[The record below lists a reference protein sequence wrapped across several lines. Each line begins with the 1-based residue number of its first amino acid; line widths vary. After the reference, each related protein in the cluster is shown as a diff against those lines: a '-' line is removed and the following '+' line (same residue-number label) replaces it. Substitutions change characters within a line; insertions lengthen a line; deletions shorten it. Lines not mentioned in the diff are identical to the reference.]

1 VREKTL
7 VAILLAVVR
16 TSRGKWDMLDR
27 AMDSAERTKRLA
39 LLLTVITMNTA
50 ALAVLAWVLTR
61 R

>member
-1 VREKTL
+1 MREKTL